1 MGLKFL
7 LLLRFGLVNLV
18 AFALL
23 GAAWAQGLVAKVINA
38 DVTNM
43 VVLICA
49 VFITGLILAGYRL
62 WKVSQQL
69 NAAYNFNPKEVE
81 QEYFEQANK
90 YELNNPELNS
100 IIDNPDVIIAD
111 TRSFKEYSE
120 AHIPRAVHL
129 DLFAF
134 HWIDTTKNGIENF
147 NDQARKLFSFL
158 GVTPEKKVIFY
169 DSVSGML
176 AARGVWMLMYFSHQN
191 VSMLDGGITKW
202 KKENLPTETK
212 ANNFKP
218 SNFLG
223 KINPEIISGFEHIRD
238 NLDNLKII
246 DARSTGE
253 YDGTIVRAAQTG
265 HIPNSINI
273 DWNQNISEDGTFKN
287 DDELSKMYDI
297 PKDSEI
303 VTYCQGAYRAANSF
317 LVLKK
322 LGFQNVKVYL
332 GSWGEWGNN
341 LKLPIE

>member
-1 MGLKFL
+1 M
-7 LLLRFGLVNLV
+7 
-18 AFALL
+18 
-23 GAAWAQGLVAKVINA
+23 
-38 DVTNM
+38 
-43 VVLICA
+43 LIS
-49 VFITGLILAGYRL
+49 T
-62 WKVSQQL
+62 S
-69 NAAYNFNPKEVE
+69 
-81 QEYFEQANK
+81 
-90 YELNNPELNS
+90 ELNS

-120 AHIPRAVHL
+120 GHIPRAVHL

-147 NDQARKLFSFL
+147 NEQSRKLFSFL

-223 KINPEIISGFEHIRD
+223 KINSEIISGFEHIRD

-253 YDGTIVRAAQTG
+253 YDGSIVRAAQTG

-273 DWNQNISEDGTFKN
+273 DWNQNISEDGTFKH
-287 DDELSKMYDI
+287 DDELSKIYDI